1 MRLTNG
7 QKKGLHAAARQA
19 GLDEA
24 AYRLVLRNLA
34 GVSSS
39 TDARFTRISFIT
51 CMAFFEEAAGGTLR
65 GCTPRYWQGEMESAR
80 PADGLLWR
88 IRRDAKALGWD
99 EADLD
104 RFLASAKMSSGR
116 HVSLAGA
123 PAVWLVKV
131 LQALKAMCGR
141 QEAAANPGT
150 PDKMPF

>member
-1 MRLTNG
+1 MRLTAG
-7 QKKGLHAAARQA
+7 QKKGIHAAARQA
-19 GLDEA
+19 GFDEA

-39 TDARFTRISFIT
+39 LDARFTRISFIT
-51 CMAFFEEAAGGTLR
+51 CMAFFEETAGGTLR
-65 GCTPRYWQGEMESAR
+65 GNTPRYWQREMEAAR

-88 IRRDAKALGWD
+88 IRSDAKALGWD

-116 HVSLAGA
+116 HASLADA

-131 LQALKAMCGR
+131 LEALKAMRGR
-141 QEAAANPGT
+141 RKAAA
-150 PDKMPF
+150 PF